1 MKASCLGNESVR
13 ERERVAVDTT
23 SKPWPP
29 SLLVCSTQRRRS
41 CCCASSQWP
50 SSWDLWSRHQLRG
63 GGQLHGPLRELR
75 DHRGPVPAS
84 CCGGVRAL
92 SAAAGTVADR
102 RQACSCL
109 KSAASAIAG
118 FQPALA
124 AGLPTRCGV
133 SVPYQISPSV
143 DCSK

>member
-1 MKASCLGNESVR
+1 MATFVASVLHPAAPKLLLCLLA
-13 ERERVAVDTT
+13 VAV
-23 SKPWPP
+23 
-29 SLLVCSTQRRRS
+29 LLGPVEPAIS
-41 CCCASSQWP
+41 CGAVASYMAPCVSYVTI
-50 SSWDLWSRHQLRG
+50 G
-63 GGQLHGPLRELR
+63 
-75 DHRGPVPAS
+75 GPVPAS